1 MTLYSILEKEKSK
14 EEEQEEKYQR
24 AASSSHQKLLNE
36 AYDYSHRFVGSCNTT
51 TDIKEANFFGADG
64 QFIVAGS
71 DCGCMLLW
79 DRRTTNL
86 LEAWQGDEAIV
97 NCVQPH
103 PATCMIAS
111 SGLDPVVRLWS
122 PRPVDESQEDSRG
135 KEVEVLARCNQK
147 RMNTDPFEEML
158 RSMGYRT
165 RDMNDENN
173 EDDENATNSDDD
185 PQQMQCRTS

>member
-1 MTLYSILEKEKSK
+1 MSSEKEKAK
-14 EEEQEEKYQR
+14 EDEEKCQR
-24 AASSSHQKLLNE
+24 SHTRPRHSNE

-86 LEAWQGDEAIV
+86 IEAWQGDESIV

-103 PATCMIAS
+103 PSTCMIAT

-122 PRPVDESQEDSRG
+122 PRPVDDAQVDSRA

-158 RSMGYRT
+158 RSMGYRPGDQMT
-165 RDMNDENN
+165 DGEGDEDGDY
-173 EDDENATNSDDD
+173 ESGAGNSDDD
-185 PQQMQCRTS
+185 SQQMQCRTS